1 MGKSGFFVLAALTL
15 PAWIYVMF
23 FYKTDYR
30 KNQAEMEHPVI
41 TEDMQ
46 QSIISLNESKLTK
59 PIKIPKA
66 SPLLN
71 NYSYSELIRNH
82 SIGSSIHIRNDRTQF
97 SNSLPHDTS
106 FKKKKVKQDDNH

>member
-1 MGKSGFFVLAALTL
+1 
-15 PAWIYVMF
+15 MF

-30 KNQAEMEHPVI
+30 KDQAELEHPVI

-46 QSIISLNESKLTK
+46 QSIVSMNESKLTRPLK
-59 PIKIPKA
+59 RTIA

-71 NYSYSELIRNH
+71 QYSYSELIRNH
-82 SIGSSIHIRNDRTQF
+82 SLGSSMHLGGIDRTQF

-106 FKKKKVKQDDNH
+106 FKKKKIAQNESR